1 MKKFTLIELLVVIA
15 IIAILA
21 AMLLPAVQK
30 AQDKAKQTS
39 CLNNTKQLGQTAQI
53 FATDHDGNKPGPEL
67 SGAGATAAAAGEYY
81 WDINLAKCM
90 GVTLAAN
97 TTVLKSAGEA
107 KTLKIF
113 SCPADEASPVDGTGA
128 RVVVRSYG
136 LNMGAYYAAP
146 ATTEVLPIDTEVST
160 AKVKSPSGTVY
171 LCEAHSV
178 GPDAKF
184 SGFGEQPVGSDNY
197 TIALDIAADCMP
209 DTYGNAGNGGF
220 RMVLGYGATAAAK
233 EMHGSD
239 TSAARGHGLFHDGHA
254 ELIDKNAVQA
264 VGSIFHYTKTRTA
277 L

>member
-30 AQDKAKQTS
+30 AQDKAKQSS

-53 FATDHDGNKPGPEL
+53 FATDHDGNKPGPAL
-67 SGAGATAAAAGEYY
+67 SAAGASAVAAGEYY
-81 WDINLAKCM
+81 WDTNLARGM
-90 GVTLAAN
+90 GISVSN
-97 TTVLKSAGEA
+97 GTVLKTAAEA

-113 SCPADEASPVDGTGA
+113 SCPADEANPVDGAGA

-136 LNMGAYYAAP
+136 LNLGAYYAAP
-146 ATTEVLPIDTEVST
+146 STTEVLETDTEITSS
-160 AKVKSPSGTVY
+160 KVKSPAGTVY
-171 LCEAHSV
+171 LCEAHSP

-184 SGFGEQPVGSDNY
+184 SGFGEQPSGGDNY
-197 TIALDIAADCMP
+197 SIALDIAADCMP
-209 DTYGNAGNGGF
+209 DTYGDGTNGGF
-220 RMVLGYGATAAAK
+220 RMVLGYGAAAAAL

-239 TSAARGHGLFHDGHA
+239 TSAAKGHGLFHDGHA
-254 ELIDKNAVQA
+254 ELIDKNGIKDVS
-264 VGSIFHYTKTRTA
+264 SIFHYNKTRTA